1 MKYLQKMTS
10 LRSELEESKEKNK
23 QYFDEIKES
32 AQLVKTYWTGEAAT
46 DFISRFESLIA
57 AFDSY
62 DNVLEEYI
70 NYLKDVDTSMEK
82 MQNNNKQLFE
92 KY

>member
-32 AQLVKTYWTGEAAT
+32 AQLVKSYWTGEAAT
-46 DFISRFESLIA
+46 
-57 AFDSY
+57 AFTSKFDELTNTFNSY
-62 DNVLEEYI
+62 STVLEEYI

-82 MQNNNKQLFE
+82 LQEKNRNLFDD
-92 KY
+92 